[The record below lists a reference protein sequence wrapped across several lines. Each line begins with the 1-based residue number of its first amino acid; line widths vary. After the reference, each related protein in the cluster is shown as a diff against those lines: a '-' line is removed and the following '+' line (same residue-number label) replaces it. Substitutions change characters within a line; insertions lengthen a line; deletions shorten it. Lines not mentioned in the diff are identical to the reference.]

1 MTSVTTRD
9 FECWYV
15 DDWFGPGWETPPVV
29 LIQAGFGR
37 NGEHWRHWVPGLAAE
52 FRVLRRDMRGH
63 GGSTPGDPAHEW
75 SPEGLADEVV
85 AFLDA
90 LGLARVHYIGE
101 SVGGITGIVLGAR
114 HPTRFETITL
124 VQTPLHLRPVGDLMR
139 GDFPSW
145 SAAIRALGPGGWV
158 TQNMPA
164 DDPRTEWERSQWDRC
179 DTDALCRLADATSGV
194 DVTKFAAQMQVPTLI
209 LAPSESHLT
218 PLADQWFLRTTIPDA
233 EIELFEHRGHNIYN
247 DEPERCIERF
257 REFAAGRSSKAQGL
271 NRTQR

>member
-1 MTSVTTRD
+1 MAAVTTGD
-9 FECWYV
+9 FECWYA
-15 DDWFGPGWETPPVV
+15 DDWFGPGWDIPEVV

-37 NGEHWRHWVPGLAAE
+37 NGEYWRHWVPGLSGA

-63 GGSTPGDPAHEW
+63 GGSTPGAPGHEW

-90 LGLARVHYIGE
+90 LGLERVHYIGE
-101 SVGGITGIVLGAR
+101 SVGGITGIVLGAC
-114 HPTRFETITL
+114 HPERFATITL

-158 TQNMPA
+158 TQNMPP
-164 DDPRTEWERSQWDRC
+164 DDPHTSWERSQWDRC
-179 DTDALCRLADATSGV
+179 DTEALCRLADATRGV
-194 DVTKFAAQMQVPTLI
+194 DVTHFVARIRVPTLV
-209 LAPSESHLT
+209 LAPSASHLT

-233 EIELFEHRGHNIYN
+233 EIEIFEGRGHNLYN
-247 DEPERCIERF
+247 EEPERCIRRF
-257 REFAAGRSSKAQGL
+257 REFVAAHQ
-271 NRTQR
+271 